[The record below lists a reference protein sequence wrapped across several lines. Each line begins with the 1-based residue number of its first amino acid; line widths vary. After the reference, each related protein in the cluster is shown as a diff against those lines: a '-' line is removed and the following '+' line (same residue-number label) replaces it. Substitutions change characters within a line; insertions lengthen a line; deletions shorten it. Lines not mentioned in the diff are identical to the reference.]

1 MMRSVLAGQV
11 ESLTIVDLLSPAA
24 ARDDDA
30 ARIFADVTE
39 PIVAGLTNT
48 LAAAELVVCALP
60 ENALVAALPQVIA
73 AVPAGALVVDT
84 ASVKSPLRGLWE
96 PTGPS
101 ILSINPMFAPS
112 LSPVGRPVLAVTAG
126 RPGSQSDFLEL
137 LRGSGMVVVQL
148 ADADEHDRL
157 TAVTQAAAHAG
168 TLAYGLVLAGA
179 GFRADQV
186 AELAPPPCRQQLML
200 LARMVT
206 QPPEVYQDIQRSNPH
221 AEQVRADL
229 VANLVEV
236 GRLAMAENLGSALG
250 EIANWL
256 GGAGVPLAEVC
267 QAMYQ
272 RLADPTVAGTAH
284 SAGSHR

>member
-1 MMRSVLAGQV
+1 MRSVLAGQV
-11 ESLTIVDLLSPAA
+11 ESLTIVDLLSPATA
-24 ARDDDA
+24 PADDA

-39 PIVAGLTNT
+39 PIGPELTNT

-60 ENALVAALPQVIA
+60 EDALVAALPQLIA
-73 AVPAGALVVDT
+73 AVPTGALVVDT
-84 ASVKSPLRGLWE
+84 ASVKSPLRALWE

-126 RPGSQSDFLEL
+126 HPGSQSDFLEL

-157 TAVTQAAAHAG
+157 TAVSQAAAHAA
-168 TLAYGLVLAGA
+168 TLAYGLTLAGA
-179 GFRADQV
+179 GFRAEQV

-221 AEQVRADL
+221 AAHVRADL
-229 VANLVEV
+229 VANLAEV
-236 GRLAMAENLGSALG
+236 GRLAAAENLGSALS

-256 GGAGVPLAEVC
+256 GGTGVPLAERC

-272 RLADPTVAGTAH
+272 QLAGPTLAGTAH
-284 SAGSHR
+284 SARSER